1 LVCGE
6 GTRHVVTS
14 REEHLTR
21 LESQIAATQERLS
34 FLSHREF
41 HGERPKAL
49 VHCLQEAVELGK
61 GCLAMGRV
69 PLPLPMFVV
78 ARVLVETLILA
89 AWVARSE
96 ENAQAYMEAGA
107 QGLAK
112 FARMNI
118 QHGRLVVQSKST
130 GGDETANVLKA
141 LESIEVERFNVEKI
155 AGEMGLTKVYD
166 IAYRFFSLHV
176 HGKTY
181 GLPSREKL
189 EEGATFAVPA
199 VVALL
204 QSILLVTENRL
215 LYDRDTSGGDIE
227 HVLRVFGIAGA

>member
-1 LVCGE
+1 M
-6 GTRHVVTS
+6 TS

-21 LESQIAATQERLS
+21 LESQIATAQERLS

-41 HGERPKAL
+41 EGERPKAL
-49 VHCLQEAVELGK
+49 LHCLQEAVELGQ
-61 GCLAMGRV
+61 GCLVLGRG
-69 PLPLPMFVV
+69 PLPLPIFVV

-96 ENAQAYMEAGA
+96 QNANTYMEAGA
-107 QGLAK
+107 QALAK
-112 FARMNI
+112 FARINI
-118 QHGRLVVQSKST
+118 EHERLVVRSKST
-130 GGDETANVLKA
+130 GRDETPNLLNALKTV
-141 LESIEVERFNVEKI
+141 EVERLSIEKI
-155 AGEMGLTKVYD
+155 AAEVGLAKVYD

-189 EEGATFAVPA
+189 EEGATFALPA
-199 VVALL
+199 VVSLL
-204 QSILLVTENRL
+204 QSILLLSENHL
-215 LYDRDTSGGDIE
+215 LHDRDTSGAEIE

>member
-1 LVCGE
+1 V
-6 GTRHVVTS
+6 TVTS

-21 LESQIAATQERLS
+21 LESQMATTRDRLS
-34 FLSHREF
+34 FLSRREF
-41 HGERPKAL
+41 EGERPKAL
-49 VHCLQEAVELGK
+49 LHCLQEAVELTH
-61 GCLAMGRV
+61 GCLVLGRI

-96 ENAQAYMEAGA
+96 ANAHTYMEAGA

-112 FARMNI
+112 FALINI
-118 QHGRLVVQSKST
+118 EHGRLAVESKST
-130 GGDETANVLKA
+130 GSDETKTLLNALRTIKA
-141 LESIEVERFNVEKI
+141 ERFNIERI
-155 AGEMGLTKVYD
+155 AGDVGLAKVYD

-181 GLPSREKL
+181 GVPSRDKL
-189 EEGATFAVPA
+189 EEGATFALPA
-199 VVALL
+199 VASLL
-204 QSILLVTENRL
+204 QSILLLTENRL
-215 LYDRDTSGGDIE
+215 LYDRETSGGNIE

>member
-1 LVCGE
+1 M
-6 GTRHVVTS
+6 VTS

-49 VHCLQEAVELGK
+49 LHCLQEAVELGK
-61 GCLAMGRV
+61 GCVVMGRV

-96 ENAQAYMEAGA
+96 ENAHAYMEAGA

-112 FARMNI
+112 FALINI
-118 QHGRLVVQSKST
+118 NQGRLVAQSRST
-130 GGDETANVLKA
+130 GGDATADVQKL
-141 LESIEVERFNVEKI
+141 LESVEVERFKVEKI
-155 AGEMGLTKVYD
+155 AAEVGLTKVYD

-181 GLPSREKL
+181 GLPSGKKL
-189 EEGATFAVPA
+189 EEGAAFALAA
-199 VVALL
+199 VVSLL
-204 QSILLVTENRL
+204 QSILLITENRL
-215 LYDRDTSGGDIE
+215 LHDRETSGADIE
-227 HVLRVFGIAGA
+227 KVLRVSGRAGA